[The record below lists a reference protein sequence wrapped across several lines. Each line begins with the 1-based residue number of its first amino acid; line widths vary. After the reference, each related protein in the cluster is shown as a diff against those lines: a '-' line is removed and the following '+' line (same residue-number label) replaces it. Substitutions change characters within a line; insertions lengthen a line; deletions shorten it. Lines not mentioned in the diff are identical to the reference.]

1 MKENQEERKMRKVLC
16 GLYYADGKVG
26 FEDIYYPGM
35 FDALDADEASKLR
48 NDPEYC
54 HAVGDEEHP
63 DLLVTDD
70 ADFLADRLTSEWGDS
85 LQDWAAAGHAAYQY
99 IEMMANP
106 DCKLTQVKIDGLQ
119 FGVIDIS
126 YIHLSVYTK
135 ELVYDKR
142 TQKYLDKIKKE
153 LAK

>member
-26 FEDIYYPGM
+26 FEDVYYPGV
-35 FDALDADEASKLR
+35 FAGLDDDEAMHLR
-48 NDPEYC
+48 EDPEFC

-70 ADFLADRLTSEWGDS
+70 PDCLSDRLTSEWGMFNTANIIVRDS
-85 LQDWAAAGHAAYQY
+85 IRQLA
-99 IEMMANP
+99 EP
-106 DCKLTQVKIDGLQ
+106 CCKTTELRVEGLSHGSADG
-119 FGVIDIS
+119 S
-126 YIHLSVYTK
+126 YILLSVYDK
-135 ELVYDKR
+135 ELVYDER